1 MTKALALIAALVASP
16 AIAQENCAPTPAA
29 YEALSGQ
36 FGESRVWMGAT
47 DSSGIIAEVWA
58 NPATGSWTWVVTGQ
72 GQTCLVAQG
81 VGYSMGDPA

>member
-1 MTKALALIAALVASP
+1 MNKTLAIIAALVAFPVS
-16 AIAQENCAPTPAA
+16 AQTNCAPTPAA

-47 DSSGIIAEVWA
+47 DTHGVIAEVWA
-58 NPATGSWTWVVTGQ
+58 NPETGSWTWVVTGQ

-81 VGYSMGDPA
+81 QGYSLGDPA